1 MFVKSSKLNFNYTWS
16 VDNRD
21 LHFQP
26 CDWSVTSLILISLD
40 VSELLS
46 YPFSQHSVH
55 LHS

>member
-26 CDWSVTSLILISLD
+26 CDWSVTRLFVISLAVPEI
-40 VSELLS
+40 VS
-46 YPFSQHSVH
+46 SQSEQNTTTEN
-55 LHS
+55 